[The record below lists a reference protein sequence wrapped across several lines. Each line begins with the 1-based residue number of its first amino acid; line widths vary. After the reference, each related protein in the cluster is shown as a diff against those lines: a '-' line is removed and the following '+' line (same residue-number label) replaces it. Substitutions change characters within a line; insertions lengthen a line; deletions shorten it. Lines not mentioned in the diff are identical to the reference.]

1 MPSHAAFRRAAGFI
15 RRRTRV
21 GILRVRSSLLK
32 IVHITVG
39 AVAAYWFAE
48 EVLGH
53 EEPLFA
59 ATSAMIAS
67 GFGRD
72 TTLRRTLEVALG
84 CTLGIAVGDLLLSLL
99 GTGIWQAA
107 VVVALSLALARFL
120 DSGTIFSTQLGLQ
133 SLLVVLL
140 PVPEAGPFARSL
152 DAIVGGLFAVAIT
165 ILIPRHPRSEPVKEL
180 RGLLGELSGV
190 LRECA
195 AALLSADSTSAWHAL
210 VRARTTQELM
220 NALPAALKSAQ
231 ETAMISPAFRRYRG
245 ELERLRRVADG
256 TDLAVRNSRVF
267 TRRLAHAITHG
278 IPGPEAAEA
287 LAEFL
292 EGVADAVD
300 LLGHSVAEEH
310 QSARDRAEHAAR
322 NELAACASRLA
333 PGAFGVSG
341 LEGEGLVLLLR
352 PLLVDLQ
359 EAAGTSHEDAVRYLP
374 RL

>member
-1 MPSHAAFRRAAGFI
+1 MPSHAALRRTGGFI

-32 IVHITVG
+32 IVQITVC
-39 AVAAYWFAE
+39 AVSAYWFAE
-48 EVLGH
+48 QVLGH
-53 EEPLFA
+53 VEPLFA

-99 GTGIWQAA
+99 GPGIWQAA

-140 PVPEAGPFARSL
+140 PVPAAGPFVRSL
-152 DAIVGGLFAVAIT
+152 DAIVGGVFAIAIA
-165 ILIPRHPRSEPVKEL
+165 ILIPRHPRSEPRQGTARAAGRAVRGAARRRGGAAL
-180 RGLLGELSGV
+180 RGFDGGLARAGEGAHHAGADE
-190 LRECA
+190 RA
-195 AALLSADSTSAWHAL
+195 AGGAEVGPGDRDDL
-210 VRARTTQELM
+210 
-220 NALPAALKSAQ
+220 
-231 ETAMISPAFRRYRG
+231 PAFRRYRG
-245 ELERLRRVADG
+245 ELERLRRVADH
-256 TDLAVRNSRVF
+256 TDLAVRNARVF

-278 IPGPEAAEA
+278 TPGPEAAEA

-292 EGVADAVD
+292 EELADAVG
-300 LLGHSVAEEH
+300 LLGQSVAEGH

-322 NELAACASRLA
+322 NDLAACGSRLA
-333 PGAFGVSG
+333 PGEFGVTG
-341 LEGEGLVLLLR
+341 LEGEALVLLLR
-352 PLLVDLQ
+352 PMVVDLQ

-374 RL
+374 RI